1 MDYNYQFHCIF
12 CIFHRHHAKNL
23 SMLSQ
28 NRTSG
33 KDVNLLMNTNTNT
46 GNQYHTQQQAIVQQ
60 LQQHHQNNMKDNID
74 FDFKDRSVECKNS
87 TENLEKDISK
97 GMGTLQKVKK
107 TYI

>member
-1 MDYNYQFHCIF
+1 
-12 CIFHRHHAKNL
+12 
-23 SMLSQ
+23 MLSQ

-33 KDVNLLMNTNTNT
+33 KDVNLLMNTNT

>member
-1 MDYNYQFHCIF
+1 
-12 CIFHRHHAKNL
+12 
-23 SMLSQ
+23 MLSQ

-33 KDVNLLMNTNTNT
+33 KDVNLLMNTNSS
-46 GNQYHTQQQAIVQQ
+46 NQYHTQQQAIVQQ
-60 LQQHHQNNMKDNID
+60 LQQHHHQNNMKDNID